1 MPFFLRRLCRQPF
14 MQAGLGDGCCALSRA
29 ACASRGALKPRGR
42 ASSPARTSHWLPCL
56 PPEVLLDN
64 HCRPGEPRQ
73 PQPTHRHHR
82 KRSAGKLKGSVEDR
96 GWAQGHCKAWCP
108 REGGT
113 NKPSPTLTCCLV
125 CHHQNLNDVKNKYKP
140 WLVQTDL
147 RSQLVER

>member
-1 MPFFLRRLCRQPF
+1 MLCPEPCSVRI
-14 MQAGLGDGCCALSRA
+14 A
-29 ACASRGALKPRGR
+29 GR
-42 ASSPARTSHWLPCL
+42 AETARARIQPGTDQPLAPLP